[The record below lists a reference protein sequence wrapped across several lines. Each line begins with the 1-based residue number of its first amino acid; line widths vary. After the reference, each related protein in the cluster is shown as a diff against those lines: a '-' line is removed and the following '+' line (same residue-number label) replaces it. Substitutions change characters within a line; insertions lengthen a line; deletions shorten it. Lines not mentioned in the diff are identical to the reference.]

1 MADQV
6 DRGFTTTP
14 SDFTSAD
21 FEIPPARPKGVI
33 VAEADHVGGFS
44 LVVKDGRLRHPC
56 SLMGV
61 CAYRQGT
68 DAHAGELAEPELVA
82 LLATQQVSSPRS
94 TLARS

>member
-21 FEIPPARPKGVI
+21 FEIPPAGPKGVI

-44 LVVKDGRLRHPC
+44 LVVKDGGC
-56 SLMGV
+56 
-61 CAYRQGT
+61 GT
-68 DAHAGELAEPELVA
+68 P
-82 LLATQQVSSPRS
+82 
-94 TLARS
+94 AR